1 MKKLTRRTIAV
12 AALALMVIAG
22 FAWVVATQGPLAPVK
37 VTVTRAQETALALSV
52 FGIGTVEARRSY
64 NIGPTTAGRVAKVL
78 VDHGDGVAAGQ
89 LLAEMDPVDLDERLL
104 AGRAAFDRAGQLA
117 RAAEASL
124 AEVSSRARV
133 AQANAER
140 YADLRRRNFVSQE
153 AADARNHEY
162 AAARAGVAAAEAALA
177 AARDEAR
184 RAAADRAG
192 TGKARAQ
199 LRLLSPVNGVVA
211 ARLAEPGTTLVAGQS
226 VLQLVDPASLWVRA
240 RIDQG
245 RSAGLAPGLPV
256 DVVLRTH
263 PDRLLR
269 GHVERVDLV
278 GDAVTEERIVDVVF
292 ENMPAGLTLG
302 ELAEVNIR
310 LPTIDKALAIPAAA
324 VRRVGKAEGV
334 WLLQDGRTAFRAV
347 TTGASTQDG
356 LVQVVSGLTSAES
369 VVVYS
374 TRALTP
380 ELRVKVV
387 DSLVRGGS

>member
-1 MKKLTRRTIAV
+1 MAILTLAV
-12 AALALMVIAG
+12 IGG

-37 VTVTRAQETALALSV
+37 VTVTQAREASLALSV
-52 FGIGTVEARRSY
+52 FGIGTVEAHRSY

-78 VDHGDGVAAGQ
+78 VDHGDRVTAGQ

-104 AGRAAFDRAGQLA
+104 AGRAAFDRASHLA

-124 AEVSSRARV
+124 AEVNSRARV
-133 AQANAER
+133 AQANADR

-153 AADARNHEY
+153 AVDARNHEY
-162 AAARAGVAAAEAALA
+162 AAARASVIAAEAALA

-184 RAAADRAG
+184 RAEADRAG

-199 LRLLSPVNGVVA
+199 LRLVSPVAGIVA

-245 RSAGLAPGLPV
+245 RSAGLAPGLLV
-256 DVVLRTH
+256 DIALRSR
-263 PDRLLR
+263 PDRPLR
-269 GHVERVDLV
+269 GRIERVDLV
-278 GDAVTEERIVDVVF
+278 GDAVTEERIVDVGF
-292 ENMPAGLTLG
+292 EKLPEGLTLG

-310 LPTIDKALAIPAAA
+310 LPAIDKALAIPAAA
-324 VRRVGKAEGV
+324 VRHVGKTEGV
-334 WLLQDGRTAFRAV
+334 WLLHDGRTAYRAV
-347 TTGASTQDG
+347 TTGANTQDG
-356 LVQVVSGLTSAES
+356 QAQVLSGLAASDT

-374 TRALTP
+374 SRVLAP
-380 ELRVKVV
+380 DLRVKVV
-387 DSLVRGGS
+387 DSLLRASQ